1 MQPLRH
7 GYTNR
12 TLGDG
17 ETVVKRY
24 QGPGARERSRR
35 ERAVLRSLRGRMAV
49 PQVLESADDWV
60 TMEFVGGVHG
70 QDLLDAGR
78 AREVL
83 RACGAMLRR
92 IHQLDVAGIPGAA
105 SGPAIAG
112 QVLVHGDY
120 GPNNVLLDP
129 ASLEIT
135 AVLDWE
141 WAHVG
146 DPVEDLAWC
155 EWVVRM
161 HHPGDVS
168 LLAEFFGAYRGP
180 VPSWRARQAVM
191 LERCRSMLGLCREQ
205 EPGGP
210 GEAQWAHR
218 LAVTGGWPE

>member
-12 TLGDG
+12 TVGDG
-17 ETVVKRY
+17 ETVVKCY
-24 QGPGARERSRR
+24 QGPGARARSRR
-35 ERAVLRSLRGRMAV
+35 ERAVLRSLRGRVAV
-49 PQVLESADDWV
+49 PQVLDGADGCV
-60 TMEFVGGVHG
+60 TMEFMGGVHG

-78 AREVL
+78 GREVL
-83 RACGAMLRR
+83 RACGVMLRQ
-92 IHQLDVAGIPGAA
+92 IHQLDVAGIPGAVR
-105 SGPAIAG
+105 GPAVAG

-129 ASLEIT
+129 VSLEIT

-161 HHPGDVS
+161 HHPVAVS
-168 LLAEFFGAYRGP
+168 LMAEFFGAYGGP
-180 VPSWRARQAVM
+180 VPPWRARQAVM
-191 LERCRSMLGLCREQ
+191 LGRCRSMLGLCREW

-218 LAVTGGWPE
+218 LAVTGAWPE